1 VPFPPNTQAALLAVL
16 ACAFFGAMGAL
27 AKAVNAEGLGP
38 AIHPLQI
45 VACRFL
51 FGFLTILPVAAA
63 RRQLRFDSRIPHWHV
78 ARVACGMAGVAG
90 IFVAVR
96 HLPVA
101 DVTAISFS
109 SPLFTLLIA
118 AALLG
123 ESVSR
128 RRWLAAAVGFAGVL
142 LIVRPGS
149 TAFDAASLIV
159 LATAL
164 VIGIEMAIIRRLAR
178 QDPPIMIVLSSNA
191 LGAVAGLALALAVW
205 VWPAPA
211 QWPFLVAVGG
221 LTVLGQLMFAR
232 ASALGEASLVAPFT
246 YASILF
252 ATLYG
257 LVFFAEVPAWSM
269 LAGTALLIAGGIAM
283 QRGR

>member
-1 VPFPPNTQAALLAVL
+1 MSLSPAAQAALLAVF
-16 ACAFFGAMGAL
+16 ACAFFGGMGAF
-27 AKAVNAEGLGP
+27 AKAVNADGLGP

-63 RRQLRFDSRIPHWHV
+63 TGRLRFDTRIPHWHV
-78 ARVACGMAGVAG
+78 ARVACGLAGVAG
-90 IFVAVR
+90 IFISVN

-118 AALLG
+118 AFLLG

-149 TAFDAASLIV
+149 TAFGAASLIA
-159 LATAL
+159 LGTAL
-164 VIGIEMAIIRRLAR
+164 VIGVEMAIIRRLAR
-178 QDPPIMIVLSSNA
+178 QDPPIMIVLSSNG
-191 LGAVAGLALALAVW
+191 LGAIAGLGLAAAVW
-205 VWPAPA
+205 VWPAPG
-211 QWPFLVAVGG
+211 QWPFLIAVGG

-252 ATLYG
+252 ATVYG
-257 LVFFAEVPAWSM
+257 FAFFGEVPAWSM
-269 LAGTALLIAGGIAM
+269 LAGVALLVAGGVVM
-283 QRGR
+283 QKSG